1 MSEAITLRKT
11 LIAAAVTAVAGGAFA
26 AELGSLMVYSA
37 VGEPLD
43 AELTIRDVD
52 PKAEQLKV
60 RLAPAS
66 TYRRVGK
73 EVLFSVN
80 DVSLSLLKKEPYTV
94 KLKGQQAV
102 DARQFP
108 LIVELSEAG
117 KVSAKLYEVRLQDR
131 PAAPS
136 AKGTV
141 PSAVPSAKTTA
152 QKAPTEP
159 AYVPPVRDPAP
170 STTKSAAPKQTVQA
184 AKTSAAGPVKLPLN
198 PADYDLDQPFLVRDG
213 MTMWSIATLYR
224 PRYPQASMDQIL
236 VAFVRANPGAYEKG
250 RVNGVKIGSRLKAPL
265 ADDVAAVELDE
276 AWALV
281 RVAPNADA
289 RKAPSRKV
297 LQRAHKRMQKEAPA
311 LWRKWKAEHPEAAKP
326 APKAPVKPVQ
336 KETKPEVQQPVP
348 DPTPKTEPVADP
360 MAGTLAKA
368 DAQHDAKLQEQQT
381 QTPAPVEKAPEP
393 VTQPVAQPE
402 PAPETKPA
410 PTPVPAMPALE
421 EKSEEESGGF
431 WGALIGF
438 LVLVGAA
445 AGGAWYWM
453 KQRTATFRRKEESMG
468 VVKFRKSEATKP
480 EQLQGTKEMLDR
492 RLESERATQRMQ
504 AAQAARTEPKL
515 GDIEKPQAPAAG
527 FNVAAA
533 YVGDEQQ
540 EQTPAATSAET
551 ISGKLITA
559 HTYIAVGALPEARRV
574 LHEVML
580 AGNEEQRRQASEML
594 AQIGDDTRGG

>member
-131 PAAPS
+131 PAAPMVKDVAQTEKVAPMVDASTKDSSVVPSANASERSAVPS

-159 AYVPPVRDPAP
+159 AYVPPVREPAP
-170 STTKSAAPKQTVQA
+170 STTKSAAPKQTVQVAKPA

-297 LQRAHKRMQKEAPA
+297 LQRAHKRMQRRRPHCGASGRPNI
-311 LWRKWKAEHPEAAKP
+311 
-326 APKAPVKPVQ
+326 PKRP
-336 KETKPEVQQPVP
+336 
-348 DPTPKTEPVADP
+348 
-360 MAGTLAKA
+360 
-368 DAQHDAKLQEQQT
+368 
-381 QTPAPVEKAPEP
+381 
-393 VTQPVAQPE
+393 
-402 PAPETKPA
+402 
-410 PTPVPAMPALE
+410 
-421 EKSEEESGGF
+421 S
-431 WGALIGF
+431 
-438 LVLVGAA
+438 
-445 AGGAWYWM
+445 
-453 KQRTATFRRKEESMG
+453 
-468 VVKFRKSEATKP
+468 
-480 EQLQGTKEMLDR
+480 
-492 RLESERATQRMQ
+492 RLPR
-504 AAQAARTEPKL
+504 
-515 GDIEKPQAPAAG
+515 
-527 FNVAAA
+527 
-533 YVGDEQQ
+533 
-540 EQTPAATSAET
+540 
-551 ISGKLITA
+551 
-559 HTYIAVGALPEARRV
+559 LP
-574 LHEVML
+574 
-580 AGNEEQRRQASEML
+580 
-594 AQIGDDTRGG
+594 